1 MLDGLKIRCIG
12 FSVTGYGEPPYP
24 DVMNDIFKSNSIN
37 AHVTHSSVGG
47 LSIDSLPYALGLVL
61 KRGEADLVILEIAT
75 SWYSFVRKDLEEAVS
90 YIKLILDYLENIK
103 VRIIFLNLYRRDIDD
118 NDIVVKAINI
128 ASNGKY
134 PVMSLK
140 EQYRELLANT
150 GDDQTTDGVHPIQAA
165 VEHIAQTICDFVMS
179 KYDSLKIHYPASF
192 DSKKYN
198 LITLPINSDMFE
210 FDNHHGFSVTTS
222 KIYQGQTISLNFN
235 EITRIS
241 GFFFLYGPN
250 TNYLKIKINEHSMDI
265 PMKDDMSFYRRI
277 GYRYLNRLDT
287 MKVEIFH
294 PHDLLD
300 IKLQR
305 EPWEKSLEPC
315 NYIIGFSSDI

>member
-1 MLDGLKIRCIG
+1 MLDGLKIKCIG
-12 FSVTGYGEPPYP
+12 FSVTGYGEPPFP
-24 DVMNDIFKSNSIN
+24 DVMNDIFKSKSVN
-37 AHVTHSSVGG
+37 AEVTHSSVGG

-61 KRGEADLVILEIAT
+61 KRGQADLVILEIAT
-75 SWYSFVRKDLEEAVS
+75 SWYGFVRKDLVEAVS
-90 YIKLILDYLENIK
+90 YIKLIIDYLENIQ
-103 VRIIFLNLYRRDIDD
+103 VRIIFLNLYRRDIND
-118 NDIVVKAINI
+118 NDIVVEAINI

-134 PVMSLK
+134 PVISLK
-140 EQYRELLANT
+140 ERYRELLANT
-150 GDDQTTDGVHPIQAA
+150 GDDQTTDGVHPKQVA
-165 VEHIAQTICDFVMS
+165 VEYIAKTVCSFITS
-179 KYDSLKIHYPASF
+179 EYDSLKIYDKDGF

-198 LITLPINSDMFE
+198 LITLPNNSDLFE
-210 FDNHHGFSVTTS
+210 FDNHHGFSVTAS
-222 KIYQGQTISLNFN
+222 KIYQGQTIMLNFD

-250 TNYLKIKINEHSMDI
+250 TNYLNIKINEHSMDI

-287 MKVEIFH
+287 TKVEIFH
-294 PHDLLD
+294 PHDMLD

-305 EPWEKSLEPC
+305 EPWEKSTELC